1 MFVIRFLEEVIKKE
15 ADKDDTLALA
25 QDILGKAHPD
35 AVSVIR
41 HWITII
47 QSRWEEVMAWANQVI
62 LFFCLIWSARLGK
75 QCCPNIVPMLAIDR
89 TYINGKMRQS
99 RCCNVVAILDPHA
112 ARATSN
118 MEISDS
124 LRAGKQYWDSIGS
137 HIIIFNH
144 VVHD

>member
-89 TYINGKMRQS
+89 TYINGKIEAKPLLQ
-99 RCCNVVAILDPHA
+99 CCSDIRS
-112 ARATSN
+112 AR
-118 MEISDS
+118 
-124 LRAGKQYWDSIGS
+124 GPS
-137 HIIIFNH
+137 HIQHGNQ
-144 VVHD
+144 